1 MRLGEGF
8 IEFCDADEL
17 RITYTCFKKWKRR
30 LYTWTSPDG
39 KYKNQIDYVL
49 VKRSRWKSRLLQTNS
64 FIPRNKQLVKA
75 DRMACN
81 VFCRWILVFI
91 FTIGVDSGGRPVHA
105 PPIIKMGGKTSFCPP
120 NNQTR
125 IFYVLLFK
133 KRK

>member
-8 IEFCDADEL
+8 IEFCDTDEL
-17 RITYTCFKKWKRR
+17 RNTYNCFKKRKRR

-75 DRMACN
+75 DIEWHAMYS
-81 VFCRWILVFI
+81 
-91 FTIGVDSGGRPVHA
+91 VDG
-105 PPIIKMGGKTSFCPP
+105 F
-120 NNQTR
+120 
-125 IFYVLLFK
+125 
-133 KRK
+133 